1 MKYNVDVVLDFYKE
15 QGIELVPE
23 YKFLEDKGSRFDFAI
38 PDLKIA
44 IEVEGGVWRGGRHTR
59 PLGFIADME
68 KYNKAA
74 LQGWM
79 VLRVLPSDITMNDTR
94 DMVKEA
100 VEKRLSGYDW
110 CENK

>member
-1 MKYNVDVVLDFYKE
+1 
-15 QGIELVPE
+15 
-23 YKFLEDKGSRFDFAI
+23 
-38 PDLKIA
+38 
-44 IEVEGGVWRGGRHTR
+44 
-59 PLGFIADME
+59 ME

-110 CENK
+110 CENAYIHSR